1 LRDGTGALC
10 NAFLT
15 TASTAGYVSFR
26 QNRFLH
32 WICAAGVAAILISAY
47 RPERV
52 FDWGLENVLV
62 TCCLATLILTYDR
75 FPLSDLSYVL
85 ILVFLSFHEWG
96 AHYKYSDVPLGEWM
110 KPWLHTQRN
119 HYDRVIHF
127 SFGLLLS
134 YPMQE
139 VFLRVGRVT
148 EGWRY
153 YLPVEATLA
162 LSAVYEMME
171 AGVASVVSPQRAEE
185 FVGMQGDIFDS
196 QKDMFNATMGAIV
209 AMLIVYSVRKRRA
222 VAAIEARAESAT
234 FAD

>member
-1 LRDGTGALC
+1 LS

-15 TASTAGYVSFR
+15 TASTAAHISFK

-32 WICAAGVAAILISAY
+32 GACAGGAAALLISAY

-62 TCCLATLILTYDR
+62 TGFLLLLIFTYERLA
-75 FPLSDLSYVL
+75 LSDLSYLL
-85 ILVFLSFHEWG
+85 IVIFLAFHEWG

-127 SFGLLLS
+127 SFGLMLS
-134 YPMQE
+134 YPIQE
-139 VFLRVGRVT
+139 VFLRLGRVA

-171 AGVASVVSPQRAEE
+171 AGVASVVSPQRGEE

-196 QKDMFNATMGAIV
+196 QKDMLMATLGAIT

-222 VAAIEARAESAT
+222 LPVPVKTEPEYAT

>member
-1 LRDGTGALC
+1 M
-10 NAFLT
+10 
-15 TASTAGYVSFR
+15 
-26 QNRFLH
+26 
-32 WICAAGVAAILISAY
+32 SAY

-62 TCCLATLILTYDR
+62 TCCLITLILTYDR
-75 FPLSDLSYVL
+75 FPFSDLSYLL
-85 ILVFLSFHEWG
+85 ILIFLSFHEWG
-96 AHYKYSDVPLGEWM
+96 AHFKYSDVPLGEWM

-139 VFLRVGRVT
+139 VFLRVGRAT

-171 AGVASVVSPQRAEE
+171 AGVASVVSPQRGEE
-185 FVGMQGDIFDS
+185 FVGMQGDIWDS
-196 QKDMFNATMGAIV
+196 QKDMFDAGLGAIA
-209 AMLIVYSVRKRRA
+209 AMVIIWAIRRHYA
-222 VAAIEARAESAT
+222 RSAAKQVLQAYAAG
-234 FAD
+234 AK

>member
-1 LRDGTGALC
+1 
-10 NAFLT
+10 
-15 TASTAGYVSFR
+15 
-26 QNRFLH
+26 
-32 WICAAGVAAILISAY
+32 
-47 RPERV
+47 
-52 FDWGLENVLV
+52 
-62 TCCLATLILTYDR
+62 
-75 FPLSDLSYVL
+75 
-85 ILVFLSFHEWG
+85 
-96 AHYKYSDVPLGEWM
+96 M

-139 VFLRVGRVT
+139 VFLRKGRVT

-171 AGVASVVSPQRAEE
+171 AGVASVVSPQRGEE

-209 AMLIVYSVRKRRA
+209 AMLIVYAVRKRRA
-222 VAAIEARAESAT
+222 VATVKVRAQSAS